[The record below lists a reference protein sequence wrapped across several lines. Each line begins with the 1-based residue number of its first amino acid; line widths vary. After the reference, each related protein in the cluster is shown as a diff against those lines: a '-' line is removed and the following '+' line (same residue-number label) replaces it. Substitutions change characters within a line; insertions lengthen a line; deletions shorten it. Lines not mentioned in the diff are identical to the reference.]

1 MRLHRTVLTALAL
14 AVPALAASPVY
25 AHAFGQRYD
34 LPIPLSYF
42 LIGAAATVALSFVVI
57 AMFVQKGGERFAYP
71 RLNLLRVPL
80 VGAILSSGAA
90 SVVVRALSVSI
101 FLLLLLTG
109 FLGTNR
115 PIDNLSPTFIWI
127 IWWVGMGYV
136 VALLGNVWIFVNP
149 WKITFEWFQRLTRQ
163 SDGDEDALLRY
174 PEGLDVWPALLL
186 FFLFAWSENVFTGA
200 FRPFTL
206 SAMVALYSIITWAG
220 MALYGKHTWLR
231 YGEAFTVLFS
241 LFARFSPTEVRV
253 SDRRVCAGCDS
264 DCSLESEC
272 VDCYGC
278 YERADL
284 GGKELNLRPFAVG
297 LLAKRRVSAAMA
309 AFVILTLATVSF
321 DGFQDTEAW
330 ASWRA
335 DLLTVTTTDV
345 VDTLG
350 LAAAPILFGVVY
362 ALFCWGMRALSGD
375 RGDFASLA
383 SAYVLSLVPIA
394 LAYNIAHFVT
404 LLLIQGQLII
414 PLASDPFGYG
424 WDIFGGADYNINL
437 NIISARTVWFISLV
451 AITLGHVIS
460 VYLAHVTALRLSDR
474 APNALRGQIPMLALM
489 VLYTMSS
496 LWIIGQPIVNSE

>member
-1 MRLHRTVLTALAL
+1 MLLTRILFMAIAV
-14 AVPALAASPVY
+14 AVPALIASPLY

-57 AMFVQKGGERFAYP
+57 GMFVQKRNDSFSYP
-71 RLNLLRVPL
+71 RLNLLEVPL
-80 VGAILSSGAA
+80 VGAILSSGVAGILVRSF
-90 SVVVRALSVSI
+90 SVAL

-136 VALLGNVWIFVNP
+136 VALVGNVWMFVNP
-149 WKITFEWFQRLTRQ
+149 WKITFEWFQKFAGQ
-163 SDGDEDALLRY
+163 SSRREDDAPFRY

-206 SAMVALYSIITWAG
+206 SVMVALYSIIVWAG
-220 MALYGKHTWLR
+220 MAAFGKHTWLR
-231 YGEAFTVLFS
+231 HGEAFTVLFS
-241 LFARFSPTEVRV
+241 LFTRFSPTEVRV
-253 SDRRVCAGCDS
+253 LDRRACAGCDT
-264 DCSLESEC
+264 DCSLELEC
-272 VDCYGC
+272 VDCYDC

-284 GGKELNLRPFAVG
+284 KSKELNLRPLAVG
-297 LLAKRRVSAAMA
+297 LAVKQRVSVAMA
-309 AFVILTLATVSF
+309 AFVVLALATVSF

-335 DLLTVTTTDV
+335 DMLSVTTTDV
-345 VDTLG
+345 IDTLG
-350 LAAAPILFGVVY
+350 LAAAPVLFACVY
-362 ALFCWGMRALSGD
+362 VAFCWGMKVVSGD
-375 RGDFASLA
+375 RGDFVSLA
-383 SAYVLSLVPIA
+383 SAFVFSLVPIA

-424 WDIFGGADYNINL
+424 WNIFGSADYNINL
-437 NIISARTVWFISLV
+437 SIISARTVWFISLA
-451 AITLGHVIS
+451 AITMGHVIS
-460 VYLAHVTALRLSDR
+460 VYLAHLTALRLSDR
-474 APNALRGQIPMLALM
+474 APNILRGQIPMLALM
-489 VLYTMSS
+489 VLYTISS
-496 LWIIGQPIVNSE
+496 LWIIGQPIVA